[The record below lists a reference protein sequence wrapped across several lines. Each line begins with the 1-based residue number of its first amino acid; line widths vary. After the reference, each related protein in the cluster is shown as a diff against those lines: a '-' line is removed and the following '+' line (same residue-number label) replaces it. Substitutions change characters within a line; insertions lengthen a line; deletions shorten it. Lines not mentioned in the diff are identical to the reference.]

1 MPVRM
6 TKKGRAETREDK
18 RSEQANQQAMS
29 AQAASS
35 PSEGKGS
42 TKAKEPKSPTERKN
56 ENKAQIREARMTSTA
71 KRYGERY
78 TPGML
83 TGGQAKL
90 AAKAPPPNK
99 LDEKDFAVLR
109 AEKAKGRGMGL
120 QDESKKPG
128 KIYKA
133 ALGIM
138 AMKKASDKGAKGPE
152 LLSPVML
159 AKRLFKKK
167 TGGVMK
173 YKRGSG
179 LDLPVISSV
188 KPAVHTTKKAV
199 KTAVMKEQFN
209 KQKSRMGK
217 NPNSN
222 TTTMAEMR
230 KAKGFKPG
238 ESASQFNKRKTALS
252 VAKKAASAT
261 KIGKIALG
269 VGAAGVAAQQYL
281 KSKMNKKK
289 DVKKKMGGGMI
300 EKLMANKKSFAN
312 SVSPVTMPQ
321 DRKNQTT
328 GPVIM
333 PYDKMGG
340 GVMKNQTTGP
350 MLRPYDKM
358 GGGVMKK
365 PMGYKGGGMDT
376 GRVGEMKSRIAVAVD
391 RIKKAKKS
399 MGIGSGPIGGGRLT
413 DSDKEKIKSLIGKN
427 KAARP
432 IKRNMGGMMMQRPMG
447 YKHGTSVTAKCK
459 LGRNKPTKIT

>member
-42 TKAKEPKSPTERKN
+42 KKAKEPKSPTERKN

-133 ALGIM
+133 ALGVM

-167 TGGVMK
+167 SGGVMK

-188 KPAVHTTKKAV
+188 KPAVHKTKRTQNLSK
-199 KTAVMKEQFN
+199 MKIQFN
-209 KQKSRMGK
+209 KQRSRMGDFAK
-217 NPNSN
+217 KKGLPKPLN
-222 TTTMAEMR
+222 TSANFKGAGKFPYVSMSEMR

-238 ESASQFNKRKTALS
+238 ESASEFNKRRMKLAGA
-252 VAKKAASAT
+252 AKAVSAT
-261 KIGKIALG
+261 RIGKIALG
-269 VGAAGVAAQQYL
+269 VGALGIGAKKYL
-281 KSKMNKKK
+281 ESKMKKK
-289 DVKKKMGGGMI
+289 DEPKKKMGGGMI

-328 GPVIM
+328 GPVTMPQDRKNQTTGPVIM
-333 PYDKMGG
+333 PYDR
-340 GVMKNQTTGP
+340 KNQTTGP

-365 PMGYKGGGMDT
+365 YSSGGESSYAKGYAGRKTGKGVRESLKDKVTPM
-376 GRVGEMKSRIAVAVD
+376 
-391 RIKKAKKS
+391 KKERLLEGLKA
-399 MGIGSGPIGGGRLT
+399 SGKIGGG
-413 DSDKEKIKSLIGKN
+413 
-427 KAARP
+427 
-432 IKRNMGGMMMQRPMG
+432 
-447 YKHGTSVTAKCK
+447 
-459 LGRNKPTKIT
+459 